1 MASIV
6 TETLAMMRRARGFEF
21 VRADPS
27 FLVPFCPLRRMV
39 GFSMIT
45 IARSVIL
52 TQVHVVQTKC
62 SASEVR
68 QARVTVATYVATAST
83 ET

>member
-1 MASIV
+1 
-6 TETLAMMRRARGFEF
+6 MMRRARGFEF

-52 TQVHVVQTKC
+52 TQVVQTKC

>member
-52 TQVHVVQTKC
+52 TQVVQAKC